1 MKTPTRTRSVGTK
14 VSDEEYAR
22 LEACASE
29 KGLSVGGWSR
39 DVLLAAAGGVQSSL
53 TEQTLLAEV
62 IALRII
68 VSNVV
73 FALSSEGKVTSEQMR
88 TIIDRA
94 EKTKAK
100 RALDLLSQIGRTGK
114 PGAGRGTQSTEEA
127 P

>member
-1 MKTPTRTRSVGTK
+1 MKTRSRRRSVGTK

-53 TEQTLLAEV
+53 TEQTLLAEG

-73 FALSSEGKVTSEQMR
+73 FALSSEGYATSEHMR
-88 TIIDRA
+88 PIIDRA
-94 EKTKAK
+94 DKTKAK
-100 RALDLLSQIGRTGK
+100 AAVGVISQSGRA
-114 PGAGRGTQSTEEA
+114 EE
-127 P
+127 PD